1 MDPRNAAQRTD
12 GFPAP
17 GCKSGLFGHMVII
30 FRGNPESTMATFV
43 HCDPDGTLHYGAA
56 CGDLDWNITDER
68 WYSSKVVCK
77 TTTIYGTINAHYLQ
91 GPSDVFGEMRVPY
104 TSGDRMFL
112 PVTND
117 STVYAGREY
126 IV

>member
-43 HCDPDGTLHYGAA
+43 HCDPDGTLHYGAVY
-56 CGDLDWNITDER
+56 GDLDWNILNETPYLSE
-68 WYSSKVVCK
+68 VVSE
-77 TTTIYGTINAHYLQ
+77 TAAINGTIHANYLQ
-91 GPSDVFGEMRVPY
+91 GPSDVFGKMFAPY
-104 TSGDRMFL
+104 AS
-112 PVTND
+112 
-117 STVYAGREY
+117 
-126 IV
+126 